1 MRISRWDAEF
11 QRRVLELHQQGLSRR
26 EIARRLGCSHVTVS
40 EALRLIGQPADNPP
54 PSPSSQEEPP
64 RQKAWEEV
72 LAESVRRLPAPI
84 PPPKITRWQ
93 YDEEEAV
100 LLLSDVHVGQLTTL
114 EATNGVYQHNLEV
127 FRKQVGKL
135 WKAIQSIVN
144 IERPSV
150 GWRRLHVFMLGDMV
164 EGDNLREGMRI
175 EAVATQQ
182 VMELLAELR
191 NLFVGLLGLFEEIRV
206 VGVPGNHG
214 RITRRPGIGGS
225 GVLSPVQN
233 LDWLAYRFLQASL
246 SDQERITWEFPQA
259 MFAQVEVMGHRFV
272 LEHGGSLRGGAFGA
286 FGSIPYYACDRA
298 MASLIGVLEERPDY
312 YCVGHVH
319 RSAILSAP
327 GKGMILINGAW
338 PATSEWAL
346 TERKL
351 YTRPCQWML
360 SVHPKQGACMFR
372 RLYLD

>member
-1 MRISRWDAEF
+1 MKVSRHDPEF
-11 QRRVLELHQQGLSRR
+11 QQRVLQLRRQGLSLRAIGY
-26 EIARRLGCSHVTVS
+26 ELGCGHNVVA
-40 EALRLIGQPADNPP
+40 EALRMAERESVNPP
-54 PSPSSQEEPP
+54 PSPPKEEPP
-64 RQKAWEEV
+64 QLKSWEQILE
-72 LAESVRRLPAPI
+72 ESVRRLPAPI
-84 PPPKITRWQ
+84 PPPRITKWQ

-114 EATNGVYQHNLEV
+114 EATDGVYQHNLGV
-127 FRKQVGKL
+127 FRAQVGKL

-150 GWRRLHVFMLGDMV
+150 GWRWLHVFMLGDMI

-214 RITRRPGIGGS
+214 RLTRRAGIGGS

-233 LDWLAYRFLQASL
+233 LDWLAYKFLQTSL
-246 SDQERITWEFPQA
+246 SDQERITWHFPEA
-259 MFAQVEVMGHRFV
+259 MFAQVDVMGHRFV
-272 LEHGGSLRGGAFGA
+272 LEHGGSLRGGALGA
-286 FGSIPYYACDRA
+286 YGGVPWYGIERL
-298 MASLIGVLEERPDY
+298 MASYVALLPEKPRYICIG
-312 YCVGHVH
+312 HIH
-319 RSAILSAP
+319 RSGAISMP
-327 GKGMILINGAW
+327 RGGKVFVNGAW

-346 TERKL
+346 VEKKA
-351 YTRPCQWML
+351 YTQPVQLLL
-360 SVHPKQGACMFR
+360 SVHERQGVCQVRDLNLA
-372 RLYLD
+372 